1 MSMQSRL
8 FSLLVAVL
16 SLFVLGCRQ
25 TEPMF
30 RPPMLDD
37 SQLARAQAEAEV
49 DLRRSFGGR
58 LRYHSELRT
67 VAVAD
72 SLTVALPS
80 NLTPGAAL
88 EKVLLRYPALFGS
101 ESSTQLELI
110 GVVTDRDGARHIA
123 LRQVQNDII
132 VWGSVVAGHADAE
145 GNLRRIVA
153 HTVPLMNWPTDAKT
167 PKYSAEQARQE
178 ALRILVQELPQV
190 SASTSTPKL
199 YYLAAGRR
207 LSLVYRIE
215 LSGQDGELPI
225 RQALCLSALDL
236 SLRCREELVVASD
249 VPMAVMGRGVDVLG
263 ALRELSITQRG
274 DSYSLEDLRRGSQ
287 RTTLVKPQE
296 RIPGRTIVSSKPD
309 EWELAYG
316 VSVFANLSLVWDYFA
331 KTHQRFGWDGEGH
344 GIVAVI
350 HGEQR
355 NPPLPIALFDGQ
367 RILLGASAPP
377 EFLPIGAALDVVAH
391 EYGHALIR
399 ATASLAAE
407 GESGAIDEGLSNL
420 WACLMEQ
427 SITLLRANWTVGES
441 IYRPVQGVAAL
452 ADLEDPARTQQTR
465 LRSEQMI
472 PSEGSAARS
481 PLSLLERSLRRY
493 NAGFVGHAG
502 FLLAAKIGSEKTA
515 AIVYRALTTYLHR
528 YSDADD
534 LADAM
539 MAAAQDLYGA
549 SDASLSAIRAAWES
563 MGVNR
568 FLRS

>member
-1 MSMQSRL
+1 MSMQSRW
-8 FSLLVAVL
+8 FSLLVTVL
-16 SLFVLGCRQ
+16 GLLLLGCRQ
-25 TEPMF
+25 TEPMS

-80 NLTPGAAL
+80 YLTPGVAL
-88 EKVLLRYPALFGS
+88 EKVLLRYPTLFGS
-101 ESSTQLELI
+101 ESSSQLELI
-110 GVVTDRDGARHIA
+110 EAVTDSAGGKRIA
-123 LRQVQNDII
+123 LRQVHNDIV
-132 VWGSVVAGHADAE
+132 VWGSVILGHVDAQ
-145 GNLRRIVA
+145 GTLRRIVA
-153 HTVPLMNWPTDAKT
+153 RTVPLMSWPADAKL

-178 ALRILVQELPQV
+178 ALRVLVQELPQV
-190 SASTSTPKL
+190 SASVSTPKL
-199 YYLAAGRR
+199 YYLAADRR

-236 SLRCREELVVASD
+236 SLRCREELVVATD

-263 ALRELSITQRG
+263 DVRELSITQRG

-296 RIPGRTIVSSKPD
+296 RLPGRTIVSSKPD

-316 VSVFANLSLVWDYFA
+316 VSVFANLSLLWDYFA
-331 KTHQRFGWDGEGH
+331 KVHERYGWDGDGH
-344 GIVAVI
+344 GLVAVI
-350 HGEQR
+350 HGEVR
-355 NPPLPIALFDGQ
+355 SPPLPVALFDGQ
-367 RILLGASAPP
+367 RVLLGAGAPP
-377 EFLPIGAALDVVAH
+377 AFLPVGAALDVVAH

-399 ATASLAAE
+399 ATANLAAE
-407 GESGAIDEGLSNL
+407 GESGAMDEGLANL
-420 WACLMEQ
+420 WACLIEQ
-427 SITLLRANWTVGES
+427 SLSPKRANWTVGEL
-441 IYRPVQGVAAL
+441 IYRPTEGVAAL
-452 ADLEDPARTQQTR
+452 ADLEDPVRTQQTR
-465 LRSEQMI
+465 LRSEQRAA
-472 PSEGSAARS
+472 SDGSAARS
-481 PLSLLERSLRRY
+481 PLSLLERSNRRY

-539 MAAAQDLYGA
+539 MAAAQDLYG
-549 SDASLSAIRAAWES
+549 SKDDSLSAIRTAWES
-563 MGVNR
+563 VGVNR
-568 FLRS
+568 FLR